1 MDQVAT
7 VEQIKALIRA
17 HLEIDDQ
24 KFKTIVLQIAAHEAK
39 VGHTTNA
46 REIKDVIQDPKYFN
60 KNKVIPLNNQ
70 LDILEHKLTNLNLA
84 DLVVSE
90 DIEEKIKRIINEY
103 FKKEI
108 LRKNGLLNRHKILL
122 AGDPGTG
129 KTMTASVIANEL
141 YLPLYVIR
149 LDRLITKYMGETS
162 VKLRQVFD
170 QIKEIRGVYLFDEF
184 DAIGS
189 DRSLDNDVGEMRRIL
204 NSLLQNIEDDE
215 SYSIIIAATNNP
227 NILDKALFRRFDD
240 VIEYKNPNKEQIVRL
255 LKMKLSGRASDEI
268 FADDVYKMALEL
280 NHADI
285 VKACEDAVKYSI
297 LEESVIT
304 KDIMINYLQDRKDRY
319 RYKEA

>member
-1 MDQVAT
+1 MATIEQV
-7 VEQIKALIRA
+7 KALIRA
-17 HLEIDDQ
+17 HFDSNDE
-24 KFKTIVLQIAAHEAK
+24 KFKTVVLQIAAHEAK
-39 VGHTTNA
+39 VGHTASA
-46 REIKDVIQDPKYFN
+46 REIKDIIQNPKYLS
-60 KNKVIPLNNQ
+60 KSKVVALNNR
-70 LDILEHKLTNLNLA
+70 LDILEQRFVNSTLS
-84 DLVVSE
+84 DLIVSTEIE
-90 DIEEKIKRIINEY
+90 DKIKRILNEY
-103 FKKEI
+103 QKKDI
-108 LRKNGLLNRHKILL
+108 LRKNGLMNRSKILL

-141 YLPLYVIR
+141 YLPLYVIQF
-149 LDRLITKYMGETS
+149 DKLITKYMGETS

-204 NSLLQNIEDDE
+204 NAFLQNLEDDE

-227 NILDKALFRRFDD
+227 SMLDKALFRRFDD
-240 VIEYKNPNKEQIVRL
+240 VMEYKNPDNDQIKRL
-255 LKMKLSGRASDEI
+255 FKMKLHGKALNDIFSDE
-268 FADDVYKMALEL
+268 VYKKASGL

-297 LEESVIT
+297 LEDTTIT
-304 KDIMINYLQDRKDRY
+304 KDILMNFIQDRKNYY

>member
-1 MDQVAT
+1 MATIEQV
-7 VEQIKALIRA
+7 KALIRA
-17 HLEIDDQ
+17 HFDSNEE
-24 KFKTIVLQIAAHEAK
+24 KFKTVVLQIAAHEAK
-39 VGHTTNA
+39 VGHTASA
-46 REIKDVIQDPKYFN
+46 REIKDIIQNPKYLS
-60 KNKVIPLNNQ
+60 KSKVVSLNNR
-70 LDILEHKLTNLNLA
+70 LDILEQRFVNSTLS
-84 DLVVSE
+84 DLIVSTEIE
-90 DIEEKIKRIINEY
+90 DKIKRILNEY
-103 FKKEI
+103 QKKDI
-108 LRKNGLLNRHKILL
+108 LRKNGLMNRSKILL

-141 YLPLYVIR
+141 YLPLYVIQF
-149 LDRLITKYMGETS
+149 DKLITKYMGETS

-204 NSLLQNIEDDE
+204 NAFLQNLEDDE

-227 NILDKALFRRFDD
+227 SILDKALFRRFDD
-240 VIEYKNPNKEQIVRL
+240 VMEYKNPDNDQIKRL
-255 LKMKLSGRASDEI
+255 FKMKLHGKALNDIFSDE
-268 FADDVYKMALEL
+268 VYKKASGL

-297 LEESVIT
+297 LEDTTIT
-304 KDIMINYLQDRKDRY
+304 KDILMNFIQDRKNYY

>member
-1 MDQVAT
+1 MATIEQV
-7 VEQIKALIRA
+7 KALIRA
-17 HLEIDDQ
+17 HFDSNDE
-24 KFKTIVLQIAAHEAK
+24 KFKTVVLQIAAHEAK
-39 VGHTTNA
+39 VGHTASA
-46 REIKDVIQDPKYFN
+46 REIKDIIQNPKYLS
-60 KNKVIPLNNQ
+60 KSKVVALNNR
-70 LDILEHKLTNLNLA
+70 LDILDQRFVNSTLS
-84 DLVVSE
+84 DLIVSTE
-90 DIEEKIKRIINEY
+90 IEGKIKRILNEY
-103 FKKEI
+103 QKKDI
-108 LRKNGLLNRHKILL
+108 LRKNGLMNRSKILL

-141 YLPLYVIR
+141 YLPLYVIQF
-149 LDRLITKYMGETS
+149 DKLITKYMGETS

-204 NSLLQNIEDDE
+204 NAFLQNLEDDE

-227 NILDKALFRRFDD
+227 SMLDKALFRRFDD
-240 VIEYKNPNKEQIVRL
+240 VMEYKNPDNDQIKRL
-255 LKMKLSGRASDEI
+255 FKMKLHGKALNDIFSDE
-268 FADDVYKMALEL
+268 VYKKASGL

-297 LEESVIT
+297 LEDATIT
-304 KDIMINYLQDRKDRY
+304 KDILMNFIQDRKNYY